1 MKLLKNA
8 LIRGFIPFVIMTG
21 ISLIMR
27 AQELDSFQVKST
39 FITGLIITAVAA
51 ASVIYDIESWSIQK
65 QSVVHFIFMLLTVFP
80 CLLLSGWFPVNG
92 IKDMILVLGVF
103 IVIGAL
109 LWSIA
114 YFVRTKLLSD

>member
-114 YFVRTKLLSD
+114 YFMRTKLLSD

>member
-1 MKLLKNA
+1 MRLLKNG

-92 IKDMILVLGVF
+92 IKDMVLVLGVF
-103 IVIGAL
+103 IVVGAL

>member
-27 AQELDSFQVKST
+27 AQELDSFQVNST

-51 ASVIYDIESWSIQK
+51 TSVIYDIESWSIQK
-65 QSVVHFIFMLLTVFP
+65 QSVVPFIFMLLTVFP

>member
-27 AQELDSFQVKST
+27 AQELDSFQVNST
-39 FITGLIITAVAA
+39 FITGIIITAVAA

>member
-21 ISLIMR
+21 ISFIMR
-27 AQELDSFQVKST
+27 AQELDSFQVNST

>member
-27 AQELDSFQVKST
+27 AQELDSFQVNST

-51 ASVIYDIESWSIQK
+51 TSVIYDIESWSIQK